1 MNKNI
6 FKLSVLLMTAVIF
19 GITSCS
25 DDDNKEPSV
34 VGFWELVK
42 GNNVSSD
49 DVIYWEIKESGELIQ
64 YLYNEG
70 FFVDEHHSTFDYNG
84 KAFVMHEDDEDATY
98 SVISLTFN
106 DLVLAAY
113 SDKYEFKR
121 IDGLPSPKS
130 ITSAD
135 FVGHKF
141 IGEDSYGK
149 YEFTFLTDSRLRL
162 KIPTINQYIDGTYRL
177 DSDKI
182 TFYID
187 NSSEAFVLQI
197 LTHKRLSLDGIDL
210 VRE

>member
-1 MNKNI
+1 
-6 FKLSVLLMTAVIF
+6 MTAVIF

-182 TFYID
+182 TFYVD

-197 LTHKRLSLDGIDL
+197 LTHKKLSLNGIEL